1 MNIPPIAFAPDDRQA
16 FIMLSGISKQ
26 YWRGG
31 QAHNILES
39 ISLKIQLG
47 ASCAILG
54 ASGSGKSTLLN
65 ILGLLDLPD
74 SGDYFI
80 ANQRVADLNHSQLAV
95 LRNQQIGFVFQSFNL
110 LAHFTALENVALPLN
125 YRGVPRRE
133 ALERAQHLLDLVGLT
148 QRSHFRPADLS
159 GGQRQRVAIARAL
172 VGEPRLILADEPT
185 GNLDT
190 DTAQEIIDLLLTIN
204 REQQTT
210 LVVVTHAPSIA
221 AQMSRQI
228 LVENGSVSEAGR
240 PCTSH

>member
-1 MNIPPIAFAPDDRQA
+1 MNIPPIVFAPDDRQA
-16 FIMLSGISKQ
+16 FIVLRSISKQ
-26 YWRGG
+26 YWRDY
-31 QAHNILES
+31 QAHTILERV
-39 ISLKIQLG
+39 SLQIKQG
-47 ASCAILG
+47 ESCAILG

-80 ANQRVADLNHSQLAV
+80 SNQRVADLNHSQLAV